1 MIIEGAPWCP
11 FKKLRCDMR
20 RRLLKFLLTILIVV
34 LILSA
39 LAYYL
44 FITKFYD
51 MAERFIFETAIPP
64 ELEIL
69 ENIASE
75 TETQIPGK
83 MPDDIQHESP
93 QPQTKPIPSLPDDTK
108 IKPEKSVPDKLNQEI
123 SFEDKRR
130 IIQMVAKSLTSEDI
144 KYLTNLL
151 KGGLTPEKKK
161 LAVEL
166 ALKRFGPEEIKEIQ
180 NLYHKYKKYTF

>member
-1 MIIEGAPWCP
+1 MPLQKNKG
-11 FKKLRCDMR
+11 DMR

-39 LAYYL
+39 SAYYL

-51 MAERFIFETAIPP
+51 MAERLILETAIPP
-64 ELEIL
+64 ELEIP
-69 ENIASE
+69 ENITPKIE
-75 TETQIPGK
+75 TPIPDK
-83 MPDDIQHESP
+83 APDEVQHEKSP
-93 QPQTKPIPSLPDDTK
+93 QPQTEPIPSSPDNIK
-108 IKPEKSVPDKLNQEI
+108 IKPEKSVTDKLNQGI

-151 KGGLTPEKKK
+151 KGGLTPEDKK